1 MLVERTGHVSSLR
14 MRSIAFVLFAAAF
27 LTGCGGSSSET
38 PFPIEP
44 NRAEL
49 KRGGPLRQ
57 ARYVVLGG
65 RQPDADGGIIEREQ
79 ISNEPAA
86 TGTARSTWGG
96 EPPPAAPENAPGPQP
111 EPIELEEE

>member
-1 MLVERTGHVSSLR
+1 

-65 RQPDADGGIIEREQ
+65 KQPDADGGIIEREQ

>member
-1 MLVERTGHVSSLR
+1 
-14 MRSIAFVLFAAAF
+14 MRSIAVLSFAI
-27 LTGCGGSSSET
+27 LLCGCGGSSSET

-49 KRGGPLRQ
+49 TRGGPLRQ

-79 ISNEPAA
+79 ISNEPSPAA
-86 TGTARSTWGG
+86 TVRSTWGSEPLAPQA
-96 EPPPAAPENAPGPQP
+96 EPPTKPAV
-111 EPIELEEE
+111 EPLEEEP